1 MAFRT
6 RLRAGNHAGARDL
19 VAYKNLL
26 SGNLICG
33 AEKNQQPIRAGLDF
47 YTLIILVLPRIPLR
61 SISQA
66 PIDAMPR
73 RLQQQVRENK
83 SHDST

>member
-1 MAFRT
+1 MPELET
-6 RLRAGNHAGARDL
+6 LLHT
-19 VAYKNLL
+19 KISL

-47 YTLIILVLPRIPLR
+47 DTLIILVLPRIPLS

-66 PIDAMPR
+66 TLEAMPR
-73 RLQQQVRENK
+73 RLQQQVQENK
-83 SHDST
+83 NHDST